1 MNDIDEAGCD
11 DAWRKYQVK
20 GKGGRRD
27 CDQKCQQYQEYD
39 NPMKQHKQGNG
50 GNDQS
55 WLKYKVGGD
64 DDQGGSTGRQRSGSA
79 ARGDGLRQNKRF
91 GREPRNKLGMNER
104 QNIRS
109 VKQMPFTDQFGDC
122 GDYTGLVNEEGRPDG
137 KGSMKYENGVFYEG
151 TWMDG
156 CQDKNAVANYDR
168 IRGGFTSWSGKG
180 KSGVKSGTVLPW
192 NARKHDVHEPGD
204 KINVRGMEWTDLN
217 GDSGRY
223 TGEVNHDRL
232 PHGRGIMKYSYG
244 LIAEGQWVNG
254 VLKEGPQDR
263 MIGAAAS
270 VMGGTMSVG
279 PGMSIG
285 GGGMSVVGGG
295 MSLGPMSVGP
305 MSIGPMSMGVPMQPP
320 PMHPGAFPMA
330 TPMPMMQPGP
340 PPPMQY
346 PMMGGAPTNAAQ
358 HAMVSQQNAMMR
370 QMHAGAGESVYGGP
384 PMGHSMHG
392 MPPMQMQQQKLD
404 KPPISEIKIGN

>member
-1 MNDIDEAGCD
+1 MVHNEFSLVEFPHQPQVAAEMSQIQAQQQQQQDQQQVDKSKE
-11 DAWRKYQVK
+11 WMKY
-20 GKGGRRD
+20 
-27 CDQKCQQYQEYD
+27 
-39 NPMKQHKQGNG
+39 
-50 GNDQS
+50 
-55 WLKYKVGGD
+55 
-64 DDQGGSTGRQRSGSA
+64 STGTTRREQA
-79 ARGDGLRQNKRF
+79 TENAKENGDKKSKLSQKG
-91 GREPRNKLGMNER
+91 RNKKRAEADREMVHT
-104 QNIRS
+104 
-109 VKQMPFTDQFGDC
+109 VKKMPFTDQFGDF
-122 GDYTGLVNEEGRPDG
+122 GFYTGHVTAEGRPDG

-151 TWMDG
+151 MWSEG
-156 CQDKNAVANYDR
+156 CQDKKAAANYAL
-168 IRGGFTSWSGKG
+168 IRGGFTSWGGKG

-285 GGGMSVVGGG
+285 GGGMSIVGGG

-330 TPMPMMQPGP
+330 TPMPMMHLGP

-384 PMGHSMHG
+384 PR
-392 MPPMQMQQQKLD
+392 
-404 KPPISEIKIGN
+404 